1 MSRSVKKQ
9 YRASYSG
16 GRDPGGLRFEAGP
29 REIAHET
36 LSGENKSITHK
47 KKGRQS
53 HEFKPQ
59 LSKKKRDRKKQYR
72 I

>member
-47 KKGRQS
+47 KKA
-53 HEFKPQ
+53 
-59 LSKKKRDRKKQYR
+59 DRAMSSNPN
-72 I
+72 